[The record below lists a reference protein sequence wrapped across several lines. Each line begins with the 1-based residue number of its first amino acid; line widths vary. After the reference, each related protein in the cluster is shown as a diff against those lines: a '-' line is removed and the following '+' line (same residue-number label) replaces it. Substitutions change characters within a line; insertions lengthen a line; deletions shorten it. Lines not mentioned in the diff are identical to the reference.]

1 MHKTVLVV
9 EDEALIAD
17 DLQRT
22 LERLGY
28 RVPETAATGKD
39 ALRLV
44 DALRPALVL
53 MDIKLQGKMD
63 GIEAA
68 HTIRASHGIPVVFL
82 TSHSDEGTLSR
93 AKLAEPYGYLLK
105 PFDERELRTAIEVA
119 LHKHGLESQLASRER
134 WFATTLA
141 SIGDA
146 VIATDRSEVITFLNA
161 VAERITGWKAA
172 DAIGRPLSEV
182 LRLVSPAGVPL
193 ESPAQVAFREQF
205 AVQLPVNSALVMR
218 DGQHLN
224 VDDSAAP
231 MFDDKGQLV
240 GAVVVFRD
248 VTERRKLE
256 QRLAGAERLASLG
269 SVAAGMGHEIN
280 NPMAVVVTNVS
291 FAQDS
296 IEATI
301 ALLSADGMAGVSV
314 TQSIHELRSAL
325 DSLLDA
331 ARGAN
336 RVQKIVHD
344 LRRFARVEEREL
356 QTLDLPDLIDSAL
369 QLTAHEIRHHARI
382 TKHMGTTPYVMGDE
396 GQLVQVLANILINA
410 SQAVGDGAARDNE
423 IRISTWT
430 DHAGRAVL
438 EIRDTGPGIAPEVLP
453 RIFDPFFTTKR
464 IGEGMGLGLAIAHS
478 LIGAVGG
485 EITVAS
491 TLGNG
496 AAFQVSLPGARQV
509 LRDAAAKPTLAHAS
523 RSRILVVDDE
533 PLVLRSLQRILGKQH
548 DVDIA
553 DNGADALALI
563 ARRPYDLILSDLMMP
578 NMSGVDL
585 YESVAAAN
593 VDQGRRFVFMT
604 GGAFGARAREFLESN
619 PNRHI
624 LKPFTAKDIRAVVA
638 EALRFEPGA

>member
-1 MHKTVLVV
+1 MQKTVLVV

-53 MDIKLQGKMD
+53 MDIKLKGKMD
-63 GIEAA
+63 GVEAA
-68 HTIRASHGIPVVFL
+68 HAIRASHGIPVVFL
-82 TSHSDEGTLSR
+82 TSHSDEGTLAR

-119 LHKHGLESQLASRER
+119 IHKHELESQLASRER

-146 VIATDRSEVITFLNA
+146 VIATDRSEGITFLNA
-161 VAERITGWKAA
+161 VAERITGWKSA
-172 DAIGRPLSEV
+172 DALGRPLSEV
-182 LRLVSPAGVPL
+182 LRLVGPTGSLL
-193 ESPAQVAFREQF
+193 ESPARIAFREQF
-205 AVQLPVNSALVMR
+205 AVELPPNSALVMR
-218 DGQHLN
+218 DGKHLN

-248 VTERRKLE
+248 VTERRRLE
-256 QRLAGAERLASLG
+256 QRLAQAERLASLG

-280 NPMAVVVTNVS
+280 NPLAVVVANVS
-291 FAQDS
+291 FAQES
-296 IEATI
+296 IEAAMAVLGAEAENADPQ
-301 ALLSADGMAGVSV
+301 AL
-314 TQSIHELRSAL
+314 HELRSAMEAL
-325 DSLLDA
+325 RDA
-331 ARGAN
+331 AQGAD
-336 RVQKIVHD
+336 RVRRIVQD
-344 LRRFARVEEREL
+344 LRRFARVEEKEL

-369 QLTAHEIRHHARI
+369 QLTAHEIRHHARV
-382 TKHMGTTPYVMGDE
+382 TKTIGTTPYVMGDE
-396 GQLVQVLANILINA
+396 GQLVQVLTNILINA

-423 IRISTWT
+423 IRITTWT
-430 DHAGRAVL
+430 DLAGRAVI

-464 IGEGMGLGLAIAHS
+464 IGEGMGLGLAIAHNMITA
-478 LIGAVGG
+478 LGG
-485 EITVAS
+485 DITVVS
-491 TLGNG
+491 TLGSG
-496 AAFQVSLPGARQV
+496 AAFQVALPGARHV
-509 LRDAAAKPTLAHAS
+509 VPSAPEKPATTEPP
-523 RSRILVVDDE
+523 RSRILIVDDE
-533 PLVLRSLQRILGKQH
+533 PVILRSLLRILGGQH
-548 DVDIA
+548 DVDAA
-553 DNGADALALI
+553 DNGAEALALI
-563 ARRPYDLILSDLMMP
+563 ARKFYDLILSDVMMP

-593 VDQGRRFVFMT
+593 LDQAARIVFMT
-604 GGAFGARAREFLESN
+604 GGAFSPRAREFLESTS
-619 PNRHI
+619 NRH
-624 LKPFTAKDIRAVVA
+624 LFKPFSTHDIRALVA
-638 EALRFEPGA
+638 EVLRRGSQA